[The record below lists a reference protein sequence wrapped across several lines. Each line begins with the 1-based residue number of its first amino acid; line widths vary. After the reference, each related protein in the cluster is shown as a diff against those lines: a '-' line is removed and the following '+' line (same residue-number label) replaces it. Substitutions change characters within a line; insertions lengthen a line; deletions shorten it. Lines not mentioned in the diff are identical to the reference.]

1 MTTREIGHPGLHRSF
16 GHACQR
22 GRSSRMQCN
31 DDEGE
36 YEPHQR
42 AKPGYR
48 GEEYDREDEQ
58 GDRPIG

>member
-1 MTTREIGHPGLHRSF
+1 
-16 GHACQR
+16 
-22 GRSSRMQCN
+22 MQCN

-58 GDRPIG
+58 VMGHSVKRAWVIHLKTKCDPLSSRHA